1 MGEVKQINIKNRI
14 YYFYND
20 QINLKGFECQ
30 KSTKK
35 ITTRL
40 TFITSIMWLLKML
53 LIVIIQSKSF
63 VLNDYWNDWS
73 LWRKNENRY
82 LVLDDVDEK
91 NEVWKKY
98 GEVWEDVKKEIQ
110 TINGGKKVEHGK
122 DFLKK

>member
-82 LVLDDVDEK
+82 LVLDEK
-91 NEVWKKY
+91 KEVWKKY
-98 GEVWEDVKKEIQ
+98 EEVWKMFKKKLKRLIVVKKLNMEKI
-110 TINGGKKVEHGK
+110 
-122 DFLKK
+122 F

>member
-53 LIVIIQSKSF
+53 LIVLIQSKSF

-82 LVLDDVDEK
+82 LVLDEK
-91 NEVWKKY
+91 KEVWKKY
-98 GEVWEDVKKEIQ
+98 EEVWKMFKKKLKRLIVA
-110 TINGGKKVEHGK
+110 KKLNMEK
-122 DFLKK
+122 IF